1 MDASPGCR
9 EGQTF
14 TLQRDEQDDRPER
27 ASVGE
32 TLRQARRHRGW
43 SLREVERRT
52 GRPNAYLSQIERGV
66 IRNPD
71 PHVLWELAEL
81 YTLNFGL
88 LAEWSGLVAPDVIAG
103 EPVPDPG
110 SLVKLVMK
118 LSPEQRKTALKVLTE
133 LVTEDRSTR
142 T

>member
-1 MDASPGCR
+1 
-9 EGQTF
+9 
-14 TLQRDEQDDRPER
+14 LQRDEQDDRLER

-81 YTLNFGL
+81 YRLNFGL

-133 LVTEDRSTR
+133 LLTEDRSTR